1 MTEEQNEAETTS
13 VPTQPNFL
21 ILCMDQW
28 DTRMELPPD
37 LELPALERLQ
47 SRGVTFDRAYCTT
60 PICTPSRATMW
71 TGVHAKDTGLW
82 DNTNFAWIDELRDDV
97 PTLGHMLRDQGYY
110 TAFKGKWHLSEV
122 EHSEDALERYGFADF
137 QQWGEMFGA
146 PLQGEQLDGTAA
158 FETVDWL
165 ESRPQELAGRPWLL
179 ISSLIN
185 PHDIMFFQSDPIEKP
200 HPNGVMDGLQTTRQR
215 LGWFERKWDV
225 RLPDNFNDDYEL
237 QPPGVRNYKEFI
249 DLNYGHLPRTLST
262 TLPVPY
268 RTISI

>member
-146 PLQGEQLDGTAA
+146 PLQGGQLGGPAA
-158 FETVDWL
+158 FETAAW
-165 ESRPQELAGRPWLL
+165 RGRGPQGLAGGRWLVIGGL
-179 ISSLIN
+179 AN
-185 PHDIMFFQSDPIEKP
+185 PHARPFFQRDPVE
-200 HPNGVMDGLQTTRQR
+200 
-215 LGWFERKWDV
+215 
-225 RLPDNFNDDYEL
+225 
-237 QPPGVRNYKEFI
+237 
-249 DLNYGHLPRTLST
+249 
-262 TLPVPY
+262 
-268 RTISI
+268 